1 MSFGL
6 LPSKIIPLTQLFK
19 VWSSETVKVNFLAW
33 LTMIKYIQTQEN
45 QRFRHFL
52 LNSHAKK
59 LVFWPVTCQNDPLN
73 PLFQSM
79 VQCNNWFEVLNM
91 VKKHESLCKKRKFR
105 IRSNPCGIRSKD
117 FSFSWP
123 KLTVTCQSSPPYL
136 VYQCHMEENTKIQIM
151 IMVTIHWGSIDY
163 CIKTHLQKSGFPM

>member
-1 MSFGL
+1 ML
-6 LPSKIIPLTQLFK
+6 
-19 VWSSETVKVNFLAW
+19 
-33 LTMIKYIQTQEN
+33 KYIQTQEN

-59 LVFWPVTCQNDPLN
+59 LVFLPVTCQNDPLN

-123 KLTVTCQSSPPYL
+123 KLTVTIRSSPPYL
-136 VYQCHMEENTKIQIM
+136 VYQCHMKENTKIQIRSWLQY
-151 IMVTIHWGSIDY
+151 IGGVFTMVTWGTNRNPDPLCKPKFTKLPKIFNLWSQNRSV
-163 CIKTHLQKSGFPM
+163 T

>member
-1 MSFGL
+1 MELGKNKDYVIYLFSHTWKIVYFGL
-6 LPSKIIPLTQLFK
+6 LPAKIIPLTQFFK
-19 VWSSETVKVNFLAW
+19 AWSSEIIKVNFWAW
-33 LTMIKYIQTQEN
+33 LIMLKSIQTQEN
-45 QRFRHFL
+45 QRFRYSS

-105 IRSNPCGIRSKD
+105 IRAESVLKISHFLD
-117 FSFSWP
+117 LSWLLP
-123 KLTVTCQSSPPYL
+123 VKAVPLIYFT
-136 VYQCHMEENTKIQIM
+136 NAIWK
-151 IMVTIHWGSIDY
+151 
-163 CIKTHLQKSGFPM
+163 KTLKFK